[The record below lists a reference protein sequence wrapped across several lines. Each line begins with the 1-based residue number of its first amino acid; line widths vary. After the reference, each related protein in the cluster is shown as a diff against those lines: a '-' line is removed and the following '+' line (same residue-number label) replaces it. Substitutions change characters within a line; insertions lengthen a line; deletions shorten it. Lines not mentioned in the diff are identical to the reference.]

1 MGGTLTIALGSSRT
15 EGVNNLSANPAQP
28 ISSPL
33 TKVLIANRGEIAVRI
48 IRAARDEG
56 IASVAVYADPDRDA
70 LHVRLAD
77 EAYALGGNTAAESYL
92 VMDKIID
99 VAKQSGADAIHPGY
113 GFLAENADF
122 AAKVIDAGITWI
134 GPSPEAISALGDK
147 VQARHIAEKVGAPL
161 VPGTADPVESADEIL
176 KFAEEFGLPVA
187 IKAAFGGGGRGI
199 KVARTMDEIPEL
211 YESAVR
217 EAIAAFGRGECFIE
231 RFLDAPRHVETQCL
245 ADAFGNVVV
254 VSTRDCSL
262 QRRNQ
267 KLVEE
272 APAPYL
278 TEEQNKRLYESSKA
292 ILKEANYLGAGTCE
306 FLVGQDGTISFL
318 EVNTRLQVEHCVS
331 EEVTGIDLVREQ
343 FRIARGEALGYEDP
357 EVRGHSFEFR
367 ITGEDPGRNF
377 MPAPGTITTLK
388 NPTGPGVRIDSGV
401 EQGDVIS
408 GNFDS
413 MLSKLIIT
421 GATREQALQRS
432 RRALEEMVVEGIPT
446 VIPFDLAVVTDP
458 AFAPAEG
465 PFKVHTRWIETEFVN
480 SIPAWSAST
489 AGTDTAD
496 AGERQR
502 VVVEVGGKRLEV
514 VLPSGLGGGVAAV
527 SSGPGTKS
535 GKSKKRSRS
544 AGAAAAAAGGN
555 ALTSPMQGTIVK
567 VAAAEGD
574 VVAEGDLIVVLE
586 AMKMEQ
592 PLTAHKA
599 GTVRGLAATAGETV
613 AAVVIGLLR
622 TRCSRSPCPWSRA
635 SARAR

>member
-1 MGGTLTIALGSSRT
+1 MTSSKR
-15 EGVNNLSANPAQP
+15 LS
-28 ISSPL
+28 
-33 TKVLIANRGEIAVRI
+33 KVLIANRGEIAVRI

-70 LHVRLAD
+70 LHARLAD

-92 VMDKIID
+92 VMEKLIE
-99 VAKQSGADAIHPGY
+99 VAHRSGADAVHPGY
-113 GFLAENADF
+113 GFLAENAQF
-122 AAKVIDAGITWI
+122 AAMVIGSGLTWI

-147 VQARHIAEKVGAPL
+147 VQARHIAEKVGAPQ
-161 VPGTADPVESADEIL
+161 VPGTADPVETAEEIL
-176 KFAEEFGLPVA
+176 EFVDKFGLPVA

-199 KVARTMDEIPEL
+199 KVARNREEIPEL
-211 YESAVR
+211 FESAVR
-217 EAIAAFGRGECFIE
+217 EATAAFGRGECFIE

-245 ADAFGNVVV
+245 ADAYGNVVV

-272 APAPYL
+272 APAPFL
-278 TEEQNKRLYESSKA
+278 TEEQNRRLYESSKA
-292 ILKEANYLGAGTCE
+292 ILKEAGYLGAGTCE

-343 FRIARGEALGYEDP
+343 FRLARGEALGYGDP
-357 EVRGHSFEFR
+357 EVRGHSIEFR

-377 MPAPGTITTLK
+377 MPAPGTITKLK

-421 GATREQALQRS
+421 GANRPQALQRA

-446 VIPFDLAVVTDP
+446 VIPFDLAVVTNPD
-458 AFAPAEG
+458 FAPADG
-465 PFKVHTRWIETEFVN
+465 APFTVHTRWIETAFVN
-480 SIPAWSAST
+480 DIPAWTPTGAATEAS
-489 AGTDTAD
+489 D
-496 AGERQR
+496 AGERQH

-514 VLPSGLGGGVAAV
+514 VLPASLGSRPGAGAGGGKPAKA
-527 SSGPGTKS
+527 
-535 GKSKKRSRS
+535 KKRSRS
-544 AGAAAAAAGGN
+544 GGAVVAASGN
-555 ALTSPMQGTIVK
+555 SLTSPMQGTIVK
-567 VAAAEGD
+567 VAVTEGD
-574 VVAEGDLIVVLE
+574 VVAEGDLVVVLE

-592 PLTAHKA
+592 PLTAHRA
-599 GTVRGLAATAGETV
+599 GIVIGLSAKAGETV
-613 AAVVIGLLR
+613 SAGAVIAIIEDATAG
-622 TRCSRSPCPWSRA
+622 
-635 SARAR
+635 